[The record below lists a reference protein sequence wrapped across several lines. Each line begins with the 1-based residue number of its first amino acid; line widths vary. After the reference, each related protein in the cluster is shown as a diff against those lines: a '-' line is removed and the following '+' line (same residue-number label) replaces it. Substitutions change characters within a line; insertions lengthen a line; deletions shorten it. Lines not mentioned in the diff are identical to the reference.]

1 MFSHICINHSI
12 HPLDSL
18 ALVSQ
23 KLIVTVEKCKY
34 RSCHCTKEKSK
45 EFFILLSQAQASVQT
60 KFSV

>member
-1 MFSHICINHSI
+1 MFSHICINYSI

-34 RSCHCTKEKSK
+34 SCHCTKEKS
-45 EFFILLSQAQASVQT
+45 EVFLILLSQAQASVQT